1 MISDDE
7 ELARQLAKKEAR
19 KAKVGGRP
27 KLINIPRN
35 WLHQAITYMDSGE
48 LLFRVA
54 IEAFEMVAIYCLI
67 RWVAPDMSVAASLIL
82 GGVFVHTWNWI
93 TNGLF
98 WVVIIQTFP
107 RLENP
112 GASRTVKFIGE
123 MTERLKRSGHISGLA
138 VYGSISRGAWHQR
151 SDIDMRILRRR
162 GFLSLIQAALL
173 TMRERFYALLAG
185 QPMDVYLADD
195 TDFLTKLRSDEV
207 PLLLIKRDER
217 LERLY
222 PGNVEVELTLER
234 LVRAAKHDS

>member
-1 MISDDE
+1 MMSNDE

-35 WLHQAITYMDSGE
+35 WLHQAITYMDAGE
-48 LLFRVA
+48 LWFRLA
-54 IEAFEMVAIYCLI
+54 IETIELATVFYLM
-67 RWVAPDMSVAASLIL
+67 RWVVPDMSIVAALL
-82 GGVFVHTWNWI
+82 LAGVIVHTWNWV

-107 RLENP
+107 QLENP
-112 GASRTVKFIGE
+112 GAISTVKFIGE
-123 MTERLKRSGHISGLA
+123 MTARLRKYDCISGVA
-138 VYGSISRGAWHQR
+138 VYGSVSRGAWHVR
-151 SDIDMRILRRR
+151 SDIDMRILRRP
-162 GFLSLIQAALL
+162 GFVALIQAAIL

-195 TDFLTKLRSDEV
+195 TDFLTKLRPDEI
-207 PLLLIKRDER
+207 PLLLLKRDER

-222 PGNVEVELTLER
+222 PNNTQTTLTMEN
-234 LVRAAKHDS
+234 LVGSGMR